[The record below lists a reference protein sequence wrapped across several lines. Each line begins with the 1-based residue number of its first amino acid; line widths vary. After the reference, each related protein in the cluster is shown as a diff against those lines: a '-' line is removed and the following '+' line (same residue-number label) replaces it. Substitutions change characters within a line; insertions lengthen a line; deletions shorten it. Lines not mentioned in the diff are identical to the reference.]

1 MKKYFGENMKIVGI
15 CGGPREGATEDLLK
29 KALKELES
37 ETFETQ
43 FITVR
48 DKSISPCT
56 HCNECVESKGK
67 CSISDDMDEIY
78 KALIEADGIIMASPI
93 HFGSISAQLKA
104 VIDRCQAMIME
115 DLDIFKN
122 KVGISI
128 VVGGDRS
135 GGQELAIQQINTFYL
150 LNKIIPLSGGS
161 FGANLGACL
170 WSQDDGA
177 EGVKEDE
184 YGLKTLDM
192 TINNFKEFLME
203 FKA

>member
-1 MKKYFGENMKIVGI
+1 MKVLGI
-15 CGGPREGATEDLLK
+15 CGSPRDGATEFLLK
-29 KALKELES
+29 NALKDLES
-37 ETFETQ
+37 ESIETR

-48 DKSISPCT
+48 DKDISPCT
-56 HCNECVESKGK
+56 HCNECVDTKGK
-67 CSISDDMDEIY
+67 CSIYDDMDEIY
-78 KALIEADGIIMASPI
+78 DALREADGIILASPI

-150 LNKIIPLSGGS
+150 LNKIIPVSGGS

-177 EGVKEDE
+177 EGVKNDE

-192 TINNFKEFLME
+192 TIKNFKEFLLE
-203 FKA
+203 FKSKP

>member
-1 MKKYFGENMKIVGI
+1 MMKILGI
-15 CGGPREGATEDLLK
+15 CGSPREGASEYLLK
-29 KALKELES
+29 RALNELEKEDS
-37 ETFETQ
+37 FETT
-43 FITVR
+43 FISVK
-48 DKSISPCT
+48 DKDISPCT
-56 HCNECVESKGK
+56 HCNECTETMGK

-78 KALIEADGIIMASPI
+78 KALREADGIIMASPI

-177 EGVKEDE
+177 EGAKEDE

-192 TINNFKEFLME
+192 TINHFKEFLLE
-203 FKA
+203 FKS

>member
-1 MKKYFGENMKIVGI
+1 MKIVGI
-15 CGGPREGATEDLLK
+15 CGSPREGASEFLLK
-29 KALKELES
+29 KALTELEK
-37 ETFETQ
+37 EDKFETV
-43 FITVR
+43 FISVR
-48 DKSISPCT
+48 DKAISPCT
-56 HCNECVESKGK
+56 HCNDCVETKGK
-67 CSISDDMDEIY
+67 CSINDDMEEIY
-78 KALIEADGIIMASPI
+78 KALKEADGIILASPV

-170 WSQDDGA
+170 WSQDAGA

-192 TINNFKEFLME
+192 TINNFKEFLLE
-203 FKA
+203 FKS

>member
-1 MKKYFGENMKIVGI
+1 MKILGI
-15 CGGPREGATEDLLK
+15 CGSPREGATEFLLK
-29 KALKELES
+29 KALDELEMEDS
-37 ETFETQ
+37 FETT
-43 FITVR
+43 FITVK
-48 DKSISPCT
+48 DKKISPCK
-56 HCNECVESKGK
+56 HCNYCVESKGE
-67 CSISDDMDEIY
+67 CSIHDDMDEIK
-78 KALIEADGIIMASPI
+78 KALRQADGIILASPI

-128 VVGGDRS
+128 VVGGDRA

-170 WSQDDGA
+170 WSQDGGA
-177 EGVKEDE
+177 DGVKNDE

-192 TINNFKEFLME
+192 TISNFKEFLLE
-203 FKA
+203 FKAKEK

>member
-1 MKKYFGENMKIVGI
+1 MKIIGI
-15 CGGPREGATEDLLK
+15 CGSPREGATEFLLK
-29 KALKELES
+29 KALDDLEKEES
-37 ETFETQ
+37 FETQ

-48 DKSISPCT
+48 NKNISPCR
-56 HCNECVESKGK
+56 HCNLCVKTKGK
-67 CSISDDMDEIY
+67 CSISDDMAEIRE
-78 KALIEADGIIMASPI
+78 ALKEADGIIMASPI

-128 VVGGDRS
+128 VVGGDRA

-170 WSQDDGA
+170 WSQDGGA
-177 EGVKEDE
+177 EGVKNDE

-192 TINNFKEFLME
+192 TINNFKEFLLE
-203 FKA
+203 FKS

>member
-1 MKKYFGENMKIVGI
+1 MKILGI
-15 CGGPREGATEDLLK
+15 CGSPRKGASDFLLR
-29 KALKELES
+29 KALNDLEKEES
-37 ETFETQ
+37 FETK
-43 FITVR
+43 FITVMGK
-48 DKSISPCT
+48 DISPCH
-56 HCNECVESKGK
+56 HCNTCVKTKGK
-67 CSISDDMDEIY
+67 CAIDDDMKEIY
-78 KALIEADGIIMASPI
+78 DALKEADGIILASPI

-128 VVGGDRS
+128 VVGGDRA

-170 WSQDDGA
+170 WSQDGGA
-177 EGVKEDE
+177 EGVKNDE

-192 TINNFKEFLME
+192 TIENFKEFLLE
-203 FKA
+203 VKSK

>member
-1 MKKYFGENMKIVGI
+1 MKIIGI
-15 CGGPREGATEDLLK
+15 CGSPREGATEFLLK
-29 KALKELES
+29 KALSDLEKEES
-37 ETFETQ
+37 FETQ
-43 FITVR
+43 FITV
-48 DKSISPCT
+48 KNKNISPCT
-56 HCNECVESKGK
+56 HCNDCVESKGR

-78 KALIEADGIIMASPI
+78 EALRQADGIIMASPI

-128 VVGGDRS
+128 VVGGDRA

-150 LNKIIPLSGGS
+150 LNKIIPVSGGS

-170 WSQDDGA
+170 WSQDGGA
-177 EGVKEDE
+177 EGVMEDE

-192 TINNFKEFLME
+192 TINNFKEFLLE
-203 FKA
+203 FKS

>member
-1 MKKYFGENMKIVGI
+1 MKIVGI
-15 CGGPREGATEDLLK
+15 CGSPREGASEFLLK
-29 KALKELES
+29 KALTELEK
-37 ETFETQ
+37 EDKFETV
-43 FITVR
+43 FISVR
-48 DKSISPCT
+48 DKAISPCT
-56 HCNECVESKGK
+56 HCNDCVETKGK
-67 CSISDDMDEIY
+67 CSINDDMDEIY
-78 KALIEADGIIMASPI
+78 KALKEADGIILASPV

-170 WSQDDGA
+170 WSQDAGA

-192 TINNFKEFLME
+192 TINNFKEFLLE
-203 FKA
+203 FKS

>member
-1 MKKYFGENMKIVGI
+1 MKIIGI
-15 CGGPREGATEDLLK
+15 CGSPREGATEFLLK
-29 KALKELES
+29 KALDDLKKEES
-37 ETFETQ
+37 FETQ

-48 DKSISPCT
+48 AKDISPCR
-56 HCNECVESKGK
+56 HCNGCVKSNGK
-67 CSISDDMDEIY
+67 CAISDDMMEIY
-78 KALIEADGIIMASPI
+78 EALREADGIIMASPI

-170 WSQDDGA
+170 WSQDGGA
-177 EGVKEDE
+177 EGVMEDE

-192 TINNFKEFLME
+192 TINNFKEFLLE
-203 FKA
+203 FKS

>member
-1 MKKYFGENMKIVGI
+1 MKIIGI
-15 CGGPREGATEDLLK
+15 CGSPREGATEFLLK
-29 KALKELES
+29 KALSDLEKEES
-37 ETFETQ
+37 FETQ
-43 FITVR
+43 FITVK
-48 DKSISPCT
+48 DKNISPCT
-56 HCNECVESKGK
+56 HCNDCVESKGK

-78 KALIEADGIIMASPI
+78 EALRQADGIIMASPI

-135 GGQELAIQQINTFYL
+135 GGQDLAIQQINTFYL
-150 LNKIIPLSGGS
+150 LNKIIPVSGGS

-170 WSQDDGA
+170 WSQDGGA
-177 EGVKEDE
+177 EGVMEDE

-192 TINNFKEFLME
+192 TINNFKEFLLE
-203 FKA
+203 FKSP

>member
-1 MKKYFGENMKIVGI
+1 MKVLGI
-15 CGGPREGATEDLLK
+15 CGSPRDGATEFLLK
-29 KALKELES
+29 NALKDLES
-37 ETFETQ
+37 ESIETQ

-48 DKSISPCT
+48 DKDISPCT
-56 HCNECVESKGK
+56 HCNECVDTNGK
-67 CSISDDMDEIY
+67 CSIYDDMDEIY
-78 KALIEADGIIMASPI
+78 DALREADGIILASPI

-150 LNKIIPLSGGS
+150 LNKIIPVSGGS

-177 EGVKEDE
+177 EGVKNDE

-192 TINNFKEFLME
+192 TIKNFKEFLLE
-203 FKA
+203 FKSKP

>member
-1 MKKYFGENMKIVGI
+1 MKILGI
-15 CGGPREGATEDLLK
+15 CGSPREGATDFLLK
-29 KALKELES
+29 KALNDLEREES
-37 ETFETQ
+37 FETQ
-43 FITVR
+43 FITVMGK
-48 DKSISPCT
+48 DISPCR
-56 HCNECVESKGK
+56 HCNNCVETKGK
-67 CSISDDMDEIY
+67 CSIEDDMIEIH
-78 KALIEADGIIMASPI
+78 KALKEADGIILASPI
-93 HFGSISAQLKA
+93 HFGSISAQLKS

-128 VVGGDRS
+128 VVGGDRA

-170 WSQDDGA
+170 WSQDGGA
-177 EGVKEDE
+177 EGVKNDE

-192 TINNFKEFLME
+192 TINNFKEFLLE
-203 FKA
+203 FKSEQK

>member
-1 MKKYFGENMKIVGI
+1 MGAKKMKVLGI
-15 CGGPREGATEDLLK
+15 CGSPRDGATEFLLK
-29 KALKELES
+29 NALKDLES
-37 ETFETQ
+37 ESIETR

-48 DKSISPCT
+48 DKDISPCT
-56 HCNECVESKGK
+56 HCNECVDTNGK
-67 CSISDDMDEIY
+67 CSIYDDMDEIY
-78 KALIEADGIIMASPI
+78 DALREADGIILASPI

-177 EGVKEDE
+177 EGVKNDE

-192 TINNFKEFLME
+192 TIKNFKEFLLE
-203 FKA
+203 FKSKP